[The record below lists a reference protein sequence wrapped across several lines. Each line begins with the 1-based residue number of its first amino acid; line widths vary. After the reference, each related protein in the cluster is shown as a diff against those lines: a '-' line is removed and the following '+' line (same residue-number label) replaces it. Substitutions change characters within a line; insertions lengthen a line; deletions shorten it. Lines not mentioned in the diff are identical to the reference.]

1 MIDREQL
8 AADLAK
14 VHGIRVDADDPVLTA
29 ALLNQR
35 LLDDAISR
43 LETAVRASADR
54 MTAAAAQ
61 QADGA
66 NEIAAMLVT
75 RAGEWSAER
84 LRAAADE
91 MGNVLLGKLQRE
103 VAKAERASRTAV
115 QVAWFIITVGMVALA
130 GIIGFV
136 VAGLGHGSQ

>member
-61 QADGA
+61 QVDSAK
-66 NEIAAMLVT
+66 EVAASLVT
-75 RAGEWSAER
+75 QAGEWSAER
-84 LRAAADE
+84 LRTAADE
-91 MGNVLLGKLQRE
+91 MGNALLGRVQQE
-103 VAKAERASRTAV
+103 VVKAERASRTAV
-115 QVAWFIITVGMVALA
+115 QVAWFIITVGTVVLA
-130 GIIGFV
+130 GIVGFV
-136 VAGLGHGSQ
+136 VTGPGGG

>member
-8 AADLAK
+8 VTELAK
-14 VHGIRVDADDPVLTA
+14 VHGIRIDADDPVLVSA
-29 ALLNQR
+29 ILNQR

-54 MTAAAAQ
+54 MTTAAVQ
-61 QADGA
+61 QVDGA
-66 NEIAAMLVT
+66 KEIAAVLVT

-84 LRAAADE
+84 LRTAADE
-91 MGNVLLGKLQRE
+91 MGNALLGLVQQE
-103 VAKAERASRTAV
+103 VAKAVRASRTAV
-115 QVAWFIITVGMVALA
+115 QVAWFTVTVGTAALA

-136 VAGLGHGSQ
+136 VAGLRHG